1 MRSEFS
7 TQTKASSLIGDAFRS
22 CIANAKSRDWHNRL
36 SKVIREIMQLD
47 AVNPRGQRGVIDDE
61 TSLLEGFD
69 FNSTAKM
76 GSVLY
81 AQPTTEIDRVT
92 GNCSVTVP
100 AINPAVALAAPEGAT
115 HYRFLACSAQLDFEA
130 ESVEAASAESVFVAI
145 TNTAKP
151 AVVLAVNQA
160 ANAAK
165 PIALGLGI
173 EFYQEVNGQK
183 YLLQNG
189 SYNPFQIVKVDTG
202 VE

>member
-1 MRSEFS
+1 MARNTGVIQLQGNLGNLNFAKGGQVRQKPASRPVTSVRTLENNSEFS

-92 GNCSVTVP
+92 GNCSVT
-100 AINPAVALAAPEGAT
+100 
-115 HYRFLACSAQLDFEA
+115 
-130 ESVEAASAESVFVAI
+130 
-145 TNTAKP
+145 
-151 AVVLAVNQA
+151 
-160 ANAAK
+160 
-165 PIALGLGI
+165 
-173 EFYQEVNGQK
+173 
-183 YLLQNG
+183 
-189 SYNPFQIVKVDTG
+189 
-202 VE
+202 